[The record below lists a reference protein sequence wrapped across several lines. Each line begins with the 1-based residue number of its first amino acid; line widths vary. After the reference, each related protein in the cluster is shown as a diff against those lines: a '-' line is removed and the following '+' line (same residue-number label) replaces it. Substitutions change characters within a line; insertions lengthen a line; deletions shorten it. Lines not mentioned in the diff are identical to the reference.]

1 MERVG
6 RVRGVVVV
14 VDSEGVVVAV
24 VVVATFIESVLVL
37 FTDIVCDAECMNE

>member
-14 VDSEGVVVAV
+14 VDSKGVVVTAA
-24 VVVATFIESVLVL
+24 VVATFIESVLVL
-37 FTDIVCDAECMNE
+37 FTDIVCDAE